1 MSDQSGVANT
11 KKSKID
17 LSKKLEII
25 AEYHKYKNCSRVANK
40 YGVSRNTSINWIAKE
55 KNTEKEVKC
64 DLGNKQSLKF
74 NLSEKL
80 EMIAEYHK
88 CKNYLSIANKYGINV
103 KTIIKWVGKEKD
115 IRKQVEKGFGE
126 RQGLKKQP
134 VKGPKY
140 NLLKKLE
147 IITEFRV
154 CKNYTS
160 ISNKYGVDVKTIV
173 SWIANEKN
181 IRKEVEEGFGEKLNM
196 KRQSKNLKINPLR
209 KLEVISQYHACKSY
223 TSVSNNCGISR
234 KTIEY
239 WVSKEKEI
247 REEAE
252 REFSENNFEK
262 CLYDIVPP
270 KEIETIE
277 SVIVEDG
284 NILKDMTPYVEENNL
299 DTNETD
305 LYTNEF
311 DHEYMIEDNF
321 NFVETGIYSN
331 DHVTDNYNINETNPY
346 LTELNN
352 YVREF

>member
-1 MSDQSGVANT
+1 M
-11 KKSKID
+11 KE
-17 LSKKLEII
+17 LLEKFL
-25 AEYHKYKNCSRVANK
+25 YKY
-40 YGVSRNTSINWIAKE
+40 E
-55 KNTEKEVKC
+55 Q
-64 DLGNKQSLKF
+64 D
-74 NLSEKL
+74 
-80 EMIAEYHK
+80 
-88 CKNYLSIANKYGINV
+88 
-103 KTIIKWVGKEKD
+103 
-115 IRKQVEKGFGE
+115 
-126 RQGLKKQP
+126 
-134 VKGPKY
+134 
-140 NLLKKLE
+140 
-147 IITEFRV
+147 
-154 CKNYTS
+154 
-160 ISNKYGVDVKTIV
+160 
-173 SWIANEKN
+173 
-181 IRKEVEEGFGEKLNM
+181 
-196 KRQSKNLKINPLR
+196 
-209 KLEVISQYHACKSY
+209 
-223 TSVSNNCGISR
+223 
-234 KTIEY
+234 
-239 WVSKEKEI
+239 I

-277 SVIVEDG
+277 SVIVVDG